1 MTRSELM
8 DITAESPLLTLGEK
22 VSTPALSQF
31 TILASSADLQ
41 SKQVVLPNESM
52 KKENSRCFGPRQ
64 RVIRCENTK

>member
-22 VSTPALSQF
+22 VSTPALSHF

-52 KKENSRCFGPRQ
+52 KKENSRCLVQGRG
-64 RVIRCENTK
+64 